1 MAQAVNLR
9 ETWRCGAPI
18 SAFRCLGHERFQ
30 ALDSSFHMMFDFVQH
45 SLKAVSDCQRDMSIV
60 SICQRPGAPMRFL
73 MQSEVKLKPPV

>member
-1 MAQAVNLR
+1 MF
-9 ETWRCGAPI
+9 
-18 SAFRCLGHERFQ
+18 SHERFQ

-73 MQSEVKLKPPV
+73 MQSEVKLKPPGNAVPYFQQQSVATGLVH